1 MCSVESAR
9 KAETE
14 KEEEDSGFVVVI
26 EVEEGGL
33 VEVGF
38 FWEAR

>member
-14 KEEEDSGFVVVI
+14 KEEDSGFVAVV

-33 VEVGF
+33 VEAGF

>member
-14 KEEEDSGFVVVI
+14 KEDDSGFAEVV
-26 EVEEGGL
+26 EVEVGGL